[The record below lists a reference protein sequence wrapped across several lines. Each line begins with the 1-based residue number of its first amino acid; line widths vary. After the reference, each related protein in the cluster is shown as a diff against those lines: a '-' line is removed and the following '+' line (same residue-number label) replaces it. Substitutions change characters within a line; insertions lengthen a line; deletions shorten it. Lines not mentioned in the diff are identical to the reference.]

1 MLLMLSNVLLLHLQY
16 HKFCWISCLLSS
28 KFFCLFLLTVK
39 KFCCKSIH
47 KVLYNLFISILGQNV
62 LCRKMWTSFDYFT
75 QQKVYKKVPKKK
87 KKILTLLIFIWF
99 TFKIQKKKRK
109 KKFKYIICQT
119 YKWYIQNPIKHMKW
133 SILRKCLLLTVNYF
147 CKMLHLRR
155 LIGFGYTSKCGNL
168 SIFSNCPWIVA

>member
-87 KKILTLLIFIWF
+87 KKYLRYWYSYDLLLRF
-99 TFKIQKKKRK
+99 KKKKEK
-109 KKFKYIICQT
+109 KNSNTLFV
-119 YKWYIQNPIKHMKW
+119 KHINGIFRTLSNIW
-133 SILRKCLLLTVNYF
+133 NGVLW
-147 CKMLHLRR
+147 
-155 LIGFGYTSKCGNL
+155 GNVY
-168 SIFSNCPWIVA
+168 C